1 MSKIELLLPAKDLST
16 GKTAINHGADA
27 VYIGA
32 SAFGARQAAGNSL
45 QDIETLVQYAH
56 LYGSR
61 VHVTV
66 NTVLFDNELEG
77 ARKLLWDLY
86 NIGVDAVL
94 IQDLGLLKL
103 DIPPIALHAST
114 QCHNHSLER
123 IQFLEKLGFT
133 RAVLA
138 RETDL
143 ETIQQI
149 HNQTNI
155 ELEAFV
161 HGALCVCYSGQ
172 CYISR
177 MMTGRSGNRG
187 ECAQICR
194 TRFDLQDA
202 NGKTLIHNKH
212 LLSLKDMCRVDYLEE
227 MMKAGI
233 VSFKIEGR
241 LKNESYVKNVTAFYR
256 QKLDAILNGHPEYQ
270 QLGSGTTPFF
280 FIPDVQKTFNREYT
294 SYYIDGFRDPVGSMA
309 SFDTP
314 KAMGQFIG
322 YLRQSGGKYLFEDL
336 GNRQKA
342 TGNREQAKGNR
353 EQGTGNREQAIGNRQ
368 KAIGKRQQGA
378 GDDQQLISNGD
389 GLCFI
394 NVDGELEGFLV
405 NKVEGNQIFPQKP
418 LSHFQKVKL
427 YRNIDKNF
435 EKILSGKIAERK
447 ISVDILFEELADG
460 VRITFT
466 DEDGCNV
473 SVTEN
478 VELTAAQQPEKM
490 EETLRT
496 ALAKLGG
503 TPFAARS
510 ITIPKCTDFLRAGYI
525 NELKSKAVEKLIA
538 ARIAH
543 FRPQDTPLRYVPEPL
558 FQHADYLRNIT
569 NEAHKSVYEDFGATK
584 IEYGLDKTEDY
595 AGKALMTCKYC
606 LRYEL
611 GWCHKRPEAAQAPKD
626 PLYLVSG
633 KRRFR
638 LEFDCGKCEMKVMG

>member
-66 NTVLFDNELEG
+66 NTVLFDNGLEG

-114 QCHNHSLER
+114 QCHNHSVER
-123 IQFLEKLGFT
+123 IQFLEKLGFL

-149 HNQTNI
+149 YNQTDI

-187 ECAQICR
+187 ACAQICR

-202 NGKTLIHNKH
+202 DGKTLIRDKH
-212 LLSLKDMCRVDYLEE
+212 LLSLKDMCRADNIED
-227 MMKAGI
+227 MMEAGI
-233 VSFKIEGR
+233 VSFKVEGR
-241 LKNESYVKNVTAFYR
+241 LKNESYVKNVTAYYR
-256 QKLDAILNGHPEYQ
+256 QRIDAILNGHPEYQ
-270 QLGSGTTPFF
+270 RVGSGTTRFF
-280 FIPDVQKTFNREYT
+280 FTPDLHKTFNREYT
-294 SYYIDGFRDPVGSMA
+294 SYYIDGNRDPVGAMS

-314 KAMGQFIG
+314 KAIG
-322 YLRQSGGKYLFEDL
+322 ETIGTLTCRNGHYHYD
-336 GNRQKA
+336 GNS
-342 TGNREQAKGNR
+342 T
-353 EQGTGNREQAIGNRQ
+353 I
-368 KAIGKRQQGA
+368 
-378 GDDQQLISNGD
+378 LNGD

-394 NVDGELEGFLV
+394 NDDGELEGFLV
-405 NKVEGNQIFPQKP
+405 NGVEGNRIIPQKP
-418 LSHFQKVKL
+418 LSKFTKVAL
-427 YRNIDKNF
+427 YRNIDKAF
-435 EKILSGKIAERK
+435 EKVLSGKTAERK
-447 ISVDILFEELADG
+447 IAVDIQFEEVTDG
-460 VRITFT
+460 VRLTLT
-466 DEDGCNV
+466 DEDGCTV
-473 SVTEN
+473 SVEEE
-478 VELTAAQQPEKM
+478 VALEPAQQPEKM
-490 EETLRT
+490 AETLRT
-496 ALAKLGG
+496 ALSKLGS
-503 TPFAARS
+503 TPFEART
-510 ITIPKCTDFLRAGYI
+510 ITIPKCTAFLRAGFI
-525 NELKSKAVEKLIA
+525 NELKNRVVELLMA
-538 ARIAH
+538 ERVRH
-543 FRPQDTPLRYVPEPL
+543 FHPQDVTHPYKPEPL
-558 FQHADYLRNIT
+558 FQKADYLRNIT
-569 NEAHKSVYEDFGATK
+569 NEMHKAVYADFGATD

-595 AGKALMTCKYC
+595 AGKAVMTCKYC

-611 GWCHKRPEAAQAPKD
+611 GWCHHRIDGSKAPKD

-638 LEFDCGKCEMKVMG
+638 LEFDCGKCVMKVMG

>member
-1 MSKIELLLPAKDLST
+1 MSRIELLLPAKDLST

-45 QDIETLVQYAH
+45 HDIEELVRYAH
-56 LYGSR
+56 LYGSK

-66 NTVLFDNELEG
+66 NTLLYDNELEG
-77 ARKLLWDLY
+77 ARELLWELY
-86 NIGVDAVL
+86 NIGADAVL
-94 IQDLGLLKL
+94 VQDLGLLKL

-114 QCHNHSLER
+114 QCHNHSVER

-202 NGKTLIHNKH
+202 NGKTLIRNKH
-212 LLSLKDMCRVDYLEE
+212 LLSLKDMCRADYIEAML
-227 MMKAGI
+227 KAGI
-233 VSFKIEGR
+233 VSFKVEGR

-256 QKLDAILNGHPEYQ
+256 QRLDAILQGHPEYQ
-270 QLGSGTTPFF
+270 RVSSGATLFF
-280 FIPDVQKTFNREYT
+280 FTPDLHKTFNREYT
-294 SYYIDGFRDPVGSMA
+294 PYFIDGNREIIA

-314 KAMGQFIG
+314 KAIG
-322 YLRQSGGKYLFEDL
+322 EPVGALIQRNGKYYVEPQYSKTSSLSSPDRGKKL
-336 GNRQKA
+336 SS
-342 TGNREQAKGNR
+342 
-353 EQGTGNREQAIGNRQ
+353 AIV
-368 KAIGKRQQGA
+368 
-378 GDDQQLISNGD
+378 NGD

-394 NVDGELEGFLV
+394 NADGELEGFLV
-405 NKVEGNQIFPQKP
+405 NGVEGNRIIPQKP
-418 LSHFQKVKL
+418 LSLFTKVAL

-435 EKILSGKIAERK
+435 EKVLSGKTAERK
-447 ISVDILFEELADG
+447 IAVDVLFEELADG
-460 VRITFT
+460 VRLTMT
-466 DEDGCNV
+466 DEDGC
-473 SVTEN
+473 TAT
-478 VELTAAQQPEKM
+478 VEEKVEYAEAQQPEKM
-490 EETLRT
+490 AETLRT
-496 ALAKLGG
+496 LLAKLGN
-503 TPFAARS
+503 TPFAVRNIS
-510 ITIPKCTDFLRAGYI
+510 IPKCTVFLRAGFV
-525 NELKSKAVEKLIA
+525 NELKGRVVERLAAVRVE
-538 ARIAH
+538 H
-543 FRPQDTPLRYVPEPL
+543 FRPKDLPLSYHPETL

-569 NEAHKSVYEDFGATK
+569 NEAHKSVYEDFGAK
-584 IEYGLDKTEDY
+584 EIEYGLDKTEDY
-595 AGKALMTCKYC
+595 TGKTVMTCKYC
-606 LRYEL
+606 LRNEL
-611 GWCHKRPEAAQAPKD
+611 GWCSRNPSQKCPPQ

-633 KRRFR
+633 RFRFR
-638 LEFDCGKCEMKVMG
+638 LEFDCGKCEMRVMAVK

>member
-1 MSKIELLLPAKDLST
+1 MNRIELLLPAKDLST

-45 QDIETLVQYAH
+45 QDIESLVQYAH
-56 LYGSR
+56 LYGSK

-66 NTVLFDNELEG
+66 NTALYDNELEG

-123 IQFLEKLGFT
+123 IHFLEKLGFT

-143 ETIQQI
+143 ETIQRI

-187 ECAQICR
+187 ACAQICR

-212 LLSLKDMCRVDYLEE
+212 LLSLKDMCRADYIED
-227 MMKAGI
+227 MMNAGI
-233 VSFKIEGR
+233 RSFKVEGR
-241 LKNESYVKNVTAFYR
+241 LKNENYVKNVTVFYR
-256 QKLDAILNGHPEYQ
+256 QKLDTILSGNKDYQ
-270 QLGSGTTPFF
+270 RVGSGTTRFF
-280 FIPDVQKTFNREYT
+280 FTPDLHKTFNREYT
-294 SYYIDGFRDPVGSMA
+294 PYFIDGQRETMA

-314 KAMGQFIG
+314 KAKGEYIG
-322 YLRQSGGKYLFEDL
+322 TLQQTNGKYFFEAIE
-336 GNRQKA
+336 RQ
-342 TGNREQAKGNR
+342 Q
-353 EQGTGNREQAIGNRQ
+353 
-368 KAIGKRQQGA
+368 AIGKRQQ
-378 GDDQQLISNGD
+378 LIANGD

-394 NVDGELEGFLV
+394 NNDGELEGFLV
-405 NKVEGNQIFPQKP
+405 NGVEGNRIIPQKP
-418 LSHFQKVKL
+418 LSHFDKVEL

-435 EKILSGKIAERK
+435 EKILSGKTAERK
-447 ISVDILFEELADG
+447 ISVDILFNELPDR
-460 VRITFT
+460 VRLTFT
-466 DEDGCNV
+466 DEDGCT
-473 SVTEN
+473 VTIKDSI
-478 VELTAAQQPEKM
+478 ELSTAQQPDKM
-490 EETLRT
+490 LETLRT
-496 ALAKLGG
+496 ALSKLGG
-503 TPFAARS
+503 TPFEARTV
-510 ITIPKCTDFLRAGYI
+510 TIPKCTAFLRAGYI
-525 NELKSKAVEKLIA
+525 NELKTKSVEQLIA
-538 ARIAH
+538 DRIAH
-543 FRPQDTPLRYVPEPL
+543 FRPIDVLLRYRPEQL
-558 FQHADYLRNIT
+558 FQQADYLRNIT
-569 NEAHKSVYEDFGATK
+569 NEAHKAVYEDFGAQT

-595 AGKALMTCKYC
+595 AGKVVMTCKYC
-606 LRYEL
+606 LRHEL
-611 GWCHKRPEAAQAPKD
+611 GWCSRKSSEKCPPQ

-633 KRRFR
+633 RYKFR
-638 LEFDCGKCEMKVMG
+638 LVFDCASCVMKLIVPE

>member
-1 MSKIELLLPAKDLST
+1 MSKIELLLPAKDLPC
-16 GKTAINHGADA
+16 GKIAINHGADA

-45 QDIETLVQYAH
+45 QDLEELVRYAH
-56 LYGSR
+56 LYGSK

-66 NTVLFDNELEG
+66 NTVLYDNELEG

-123 IQFLEKLGFT
+123 VQFLEKVGFT

-202 NGKTLIHNKH
+202 NGKTLVHNKH
-212 LLSLKDMCRVDYLEE
+212 LLSLKDMCRAGYLED
-227 MMKAGI
+227 MLQAGI
-233 VSFKIEGR
+233 VSFKVEGR
-241 LKNESYVKNVTAFYR
+241 LKNESYVKNVTAYYR
-256 QKLDAILNGHPEYQ
+256 RRIDHILEERSGFQ
-270 QLGSGTTPFF
+270 RVGSGTTRFF
-280 FIPDVQKTFNREYT
+280 FTPDLHKTFNREYT
-294 SYYIDGFRDPVGSMA
+294 SYFIDGQRETMA
-309 SFDTP
+309 SYDTP
-314 KAMGQFIG
+314 KAKGEYIG
-322 YLRQSGGKYLFEDL
+322 SLQQTNGKYFF
-336 GNRQKA
+336 K
-342 TGNREQAKGNR
+342 
-353 EQGTGNREQAIGNRQ
+353 AIGNRQ
-368 KAIGKRQQGA
+368 QAIG
-378 GDDQQLISNGD
+378 NGD

-394 NVDGELEGFLV
+394 NEQGELEGFLV
-405 NKVEGNQIFPQKP
+405 NGVEGNRIIPQKT
-418 LSHFQKVKL
+418 LSAFDRVAL

-435 EKILSGKIAERK
+435 EKLLSGKTSERK
-447 ISVDILFEELADG
+447 IAVDIFFEELADG
-460 VRITFT
+460 VRLTLT
-466 DEDGCNV
+466 DEDGCTAMLEE
-473 SVTEN
+473 STEL
-478 VELTAAQQPEKM
+478 VPAQQPEKM
-490 EETLRT
+490 VETLRT
-496 ALAKLGG
+496 ALSRLGG
-503 TPFAARS
+503 TPFEARS
-510 ITIPKCTDFLRAGYI
+510 VNIPKCTAFLRAGFV
-525 NELKSKAVEKLIA
+525 NELKNRAVEQLTA
-538 ARIAH
+538 VRIAH
-543 FRPQDTPLRYVPEPL
+543 FHPQDFPLRYHPEPL
-558 FQHADYLRNIT
+558 FQKADYLRNIT
-569 NEAHKSVYEDFGATK
+569 NEAHKSVYADFGATE

-595 AGKALMTCKYC
+595 SGKTVMTCKYC
-606 LRYEL
+606 LRHEL
-611 GWCHKRPEAAQAPKD
+611 GWCSRKSSEKCPPQ
-626 PLYLVSG
+626 PLCIVSG
-633 KRRFR
+633 RFKFR
-638 LEFDCGKCEMKVMG
+638 LEFDCSSCVMKLVAL

>member
-45 QDIETLVQYAH
+45 QDIESLVQYAH
-56 LYGSR
+56 LYGSK

-77 ARKLLWDLY
+77 ARKLLWNLY

-103 DIPPIALHAST
+103 DIPPLTFHAST
-114 QCHNHSLER
+114 QCHNHSVER

-138 RETDL
+138 REVDL
-143 ETIQQI
+143 QTIQNI

-212 LLSLKDMCRVDYLEE
+212 LLSLKDMCRADYLEE
-227 MMKAGI
+227 MINAGI

-241 LKNESYVKNVTAFYR
+241 LKNESYVKNATSYYR
-256 QKLDAILNGHPEYQ
+256 QRIDKILEQRPEHQ
-270 QLGSGTTPFF
+270 RVSSGATHFF
-280 FIPDVQKTFNREYT
+280 FTPDAQKTFNRTFTPYFL
-294 SYYIDGFRDPVGSMA
+294 DGHREKMA

-314 KAMGQFIG
+314 KAIG
-322 YLRQSGGKYLFEDL
+322 EPIGTLEQIHDKYFYKPQYLKTISLSSHDRGKEL
-336 GNRQKA
+336 GSA
-342 TGNREQAKGNR
+342 
-353 EQGTGNREQAIGNRQ
+353 
-368 KAIGKRQQGA
+368 
-378 GDDQQLISNGD
+378 ISNGD

-394 NVDGELEGFLV
+394 NAAGELEGFLV
-405 NKVEGNQIFPQKP
+405 NGVDGNCIIPQKP
-418 LSHFQKVKL
+418 LSNFTKVEL
-427 YRNIDKNF
+427 YRNIDKKF
-435 EKILSGKIAERK
+435 EKILEGKTAERK
-447 ISVDILFEELADG
+447 IAVDMLFEEQPST
-460 VRITFT
+460 VRLTVT
-466 DEDGCNV
+466 DEDGC
-473 SVTEN
+473 T
-478 VELTAAQQPEKM
+478 LTLEESIEYAPAQQPEKM
-490 EETLRT
+490 LETLRT
-496 ALAKLGG
+496 TLSKLGN
-503 TPFAARS
+503 TVFEARS
-510 ITIPKCTDFLRAGYI
+510 IEIPKCTAFLRAGFI
-525 NELKSKAVEKLIA
+525 NELKAKAVEQLMAI
-538 ARIAH
+538 RIAH
-543 FRPQDTPLRYVPEPL
+543 FRPQEHPLRYSPTPL
-558 FQHADYLRNIT
+558 FDHADYLRNIT
-569 NEAHKSVYEDFGATK
+569 NEAHRAIYEDFGAKT
-584 IEYGLDKTEDY
+584 IEYGLDKTGDY
-595 AGKALMTCKYC
+595 ADKSLMTCKYC

-611 GWCHKRPEAAQAPKD
+611 GWCKKNPTVSNVPKD
-626 PLYLVSG
+626 PLYLISG
-633 KRRFR
+633 KHRFR
-638 LEFDCGKCEMKVMG
+638 LEFDCGKCEMRISC

>member
-241 LKNESYVKNVTAFYR
+241 LKNESYVKNVTAYYR
-256 QKLDAILNGHPEYQ
+256 QKLDAILDGHPEYQ
-270 QLGSGTTPFF
+270 QVGSGITQFF

-294 SYYIDGFRDPVGSMA
+294 SYYIDGYRDPVDSMA

-322 YLRQSGGKYLFEDL
+322 YLRQSGGKYLFE
-336 GNRQKA
+336 A
-342 TGNREQAKGNR
+342 I
-353 EQGTGNREQAIGNRQ
+353 GNREQAIGN
-368 KAIGKRQQGA
+368 
-378 GDDQQLISNGD
+378 GD

-394 NVDGELEGFLV
+394 NADGELEGFLV
-405 NKVEGNQIFPQKP
+405 NGVEGNRIIPQKP

-427 YRNIDKNF
+427 YRNIDKSF
-435 EKILSGKIAERK
+435 EKILSGKTAERK
-447 ISVDILFEELADG
+447 IPVDILFEELADG
-460 VRITFT
+460 VRITFA
-466 DEDGCNV
+466 DEDGCHV
-473 SVTEN
+473 SVAESI
-478 VELTAAQQPEKM
+478 ELTAAQQPEKM
-490 EETLRT
+490 AETLRT

-503 TPFAARS
+503 TPFEARS
-510 ITIPKCTDFLRAGYI
+510 ITIPKSTAFLRAGYI
-525 NELKSKAVEKLIA
+525 NELKSKVVEKLTA
-538 ARIAH
+538 ARVAH
-543 FRPQDTPLRYVPEPL
+543 FRPQDTPLRYSPEPL
-558 FQHADYLRNIT
+558 FRTADYLRNIT
-569 NEAHKSVYEDFGATK
+569 NEAHKSVYEDFGATE

-611 GWCHKRPEAAQAPKD
+611 GWCRKRPEAAKAPKD

-638 LEFDCGKCEMKVMG
+638 LEFDCGSCEMKVMG

>member
-66 NTVLFDNELEG
+66 NTVLYDNELEG

-202 NGKTLIHNKH
+202 KGKTLIHNKH
-212 LLSLKDMCRVDYLEE
+212 LLSLKDMCRVDYLDE

-241 LKNESYVKNVTAFYR
+241 LKNESYVKNVTAYYR
-256 QKLDAILNGHPEYQ
+256 QKLDAILDGHPEYQ
-270 QLGSGTTPFF
+270 QVGSGITPFF

-294 SYYIDGFRDPVGSMA
+294 SYYIDGYRDPVGSMA
-309 SFDTP
+309 SFDTT

-322 YLRQSGGKYLFEDL
+322 YLRQSGGKYLFE
-336 GNRQKA
+336 A
-342 TGNREQAKGNR
+342 IGNREQATANR
-353 EQGTGNREQAIGNRQ
+353 QQAIANS
-368 KAIGKRQQGA
+368 
-378 GDDQQLISNGD
+378 QQLIANSQQPITNGD

-394 NVDGELEGFLV
+394 NEDGELEGFLV
-405 NKVEGNQIFPQKP
+405 NGVEGNRIIPQKP

-427 YRNIDKNF
+427 YRNIDKSF
-435 EKILSGKIAERK
+435 EKILSGKTAERK
-447 ISVDILFEELADG
+447 IPVDILFEELVDG

-466 DEDGCNV
+466 DEDGCDV

-496 ALAKLGG
+496 ALSKLGG
-503 TPFAARS
+503 TPFEARN
-510 ITIPKCTDFLRAGYI
+510 ITIPKCTAFLRAGYI
-525 NELKSKAVEKLIA
+525 NELKSKVVEKLTA

-543 FRPQDTPLRYVPEPL
+543 FRPQDTPLQYSPTPL
-558 FQHADYLRNIT
+558 FQKADYLRNIT
-569 NEAHKSVYEDFGATK
+569 NEAHRSVYVDFGATE
-584 IEYGLDKTEDY
+584 IEYGLDKTENY

-611 GWCHKRPEAAQAPKD
+611 GWCHRRIDGSKAPKD

>member
-1 MSKIELLLPAKDLST
+1 MSKIELLLPAKDLSG
-16 GKTAINHGADA
+16 GKTAVNHGADA
-27 VYIGA
+27 VYTGA
-32 SAFGARQAAGNSL
+32 PAFGARQAAGNSM
-45 QDIETLVQYAH
+45 QDLEELAKYAH
-56 LYGSR
+56 LYGSK

-66 NTVLFDNELEG
+66 NTVLYDNELES
-77 ARKLLWDLY
+77 ARKLLWELY
-86 NIGVDAVL
+86 NIGIDAVL

-138 RETDL
+138 REMDL
-143 ETIQQI
+143 QTIQNI

-187 ECAQICR
+187 ACAQICR

-227 MMKAGI
+227 MMNAGI

-256 QKLDAILNGHPEYQ
+256 NRIDNILSGHPEYRRAS
-270 QLGSGTTPFF
+270 SGTTRFF
-280 FIPDVQKTFNREYT
+280 FTPDLHKTFNREYT
-294 SYYIDGFRDPVGSMA
+294 PYFIDGQRETMA

-314 KAMGQFIG
+314 KAIG
-322 YLRQSGGKYLFEDL
+322 EPIGTLEQINGKYYVDPKDL
-336 GNRQKA
+336 KTISISSPGR
-342 TGNREQAKGNR
+342 
-353 EQGTGNREQAIGNRQ
+353 
-368 KAIGKRQQGA
+368 GKELGSA
-378 GDDQQLISNGD
+378 ISNGD

-394 NVDGELEGFLV
+394 NANGELEGFLV
-405 NKVEGNQIFPQKP
+405 NGVEGNRIIPQKP
-418 LSHFQKVKL
+418 LSAFTSVKL

-435 EKILSGKIAERK
+435 EKKLSGKTVERK
-447 ISVDILFEELADG
+447 VSVDILFEELTDG
-460 VRITFT
+460 VRLSMT
-466 DEDGCNV
+466 DEDGCKV
-473 SVTEN
+473 SVEDEA
-478 VELTAAQQPEKM
+478 VLESAQQPEKM
-490 EETLRT
+490 AETLRT
-496 ALAKLGG
+496 TLAKLGN
-503 TPFAARS
+503 TPFTANA
-510 ITIPKCTDFLRAGYI
+510 ITIPDSPSFFRAGYL
-525 NELKSKAVEKLIA
+525 NELKTKAVEQLTA
-538 ARIAH
+538 ERIRH
-543 FRPQDTPLRYVPEPL
+543 FHPVDTHREYSPTPL
-558 FQHADYLRNIT
+558 FQKADYLRNIT
-569 NEAHKSVYEDFGATK
+569 NEMHKTVYADFGATEF
-584 IEYGLDKTEDY
+584 EYGLDKTEDY
-595 AGKALMTCKYC
+595 SGKAVMTCKYC

-611 GWCHKRPEAAQAPKD
+611 GWCRKGPDSAKAPKD
-626 PLYLVSG
+626 PLFLVSG

-638 LEFDCGKCEMKVMG
+638 LEFDCGRCVMNVIS

>member
-45 QDIETLVQYAH
+45 PDLEALVQYAH
-56 LYGSR
+56 LYGSK

-66 NTVLFDNELEG
+66 NTLLYDNELEG
-77 ARKLLWDLY
+77 ARKLLWELY

-138 RETDL
+138 RETNL

-233 VSFKIEGR
+233 VSFKVEGR

-256 QKLDAILNGHPEYQ
+256 QKLDAILEGHPEYQ
-270 QLGSGTTPFF
+270 HVGSGVTPFF

-294 SYYIDGFRDPVGSMA
+294 SYYIDGYRDPVGSMS

-314 KAMGQFIG
+314 KAIG
-322 YLRQSGGKYLFEDL
+322 EPIGTLKQVNGKYYVEPQYLKIASLSSPGRGKDL
-336 GNRQKA
+336 GS
-342 TGNREQAKGNR
+342 
-353 EQGTGNREQAIGNRQ
+353 AI
-368 KAIGKRQQGA
+368 A
-378 GDDQQLISNGD
+378 NGD

-394 NVDGELEGFLV
+394 NADGELEGFLV
-405 NKVEGNQIFPQKP
+405 NGVEGNRIIPQKP
-418 LSHFQKVKL
+418 LSRFQKVKL

-435 EKILSGKIAERK
+435 EKILSGKTAERK
-447 ISVDILFEELADG
+447 IAVDILFEEITSG
-460 VRITFT
+460 VRLTLT
-466 DEDGCNV
+466 DEDGC
-473 SVTEN
+473 SATIIESI
-478 VELTAAQQPEKM
+478 EYTAAQQPEKM
-490 EETLRT
+490 AETLRT
-496 ALAKLGG
+496 ALSKLGG
-503 TPFAARS
+503 TPFEARTV
-510 ITIPKCTDFLRAGYI
+510 TIPKCTAFLRAGYI
-525 NELKSKAVEKLIA
+525 NELKSKAVEQLIA
-538 ARIAH
+538 TRIAH
-543 FRPQDTPLRYVPEPL
+543 FRPQDTPLHYSPTPL
-558 FQHADYLRNIT
+558 FQKADYLRNIT
-569 NEAHKSVYEDFGATK
+569 NEAHKAVYADFGATD

-595 AGKALMTCKYC
+595 AGKAVMTCKYC

-611 GWCHKRPEAAQAPKD
+611 GWCHRRIDGSKAPND

-638 LEFDCGKCEMKVMG
+638 LEFDCGKCEMKVLAQ

>member
-45 QDIETLVQYAH
+45 QDIEALVQYAH
-56 LYGSR
+56 LYGSK

-86 NIGVDAVL
+86 HIGVDAVL

-103 DIPPIALHAST
+103 DIPPLTFHAST
-114 QCHNHSLER
+114 QCHNHSVER
-123 IQFLEKLGFT
+123 IQFLETLGFT

-194 TRFDLQDA
+194 TRFDLQDR
-202 NGKTLIHNKH
+202 NGKVLIHNKH
-212 LLSLKDMCRVDYLEE
+212 LLSLKDMCRADYLEE
-227 MMKAGI
+227 MMNAGI
-233 VSFKIEGR
+233 VSFKVEGR

-256 QKLDAILNGHPEYQ
+256 QRLDSILNGHPEYQ
-270 QLGSGTTPFF
+270 RVGSGVTRFF
-280 FIPDVQKTFNREYT
+280 FTPDAHKTFNRTFTPYFL
-294 SYYIDGFRDPVGSMA
+294 DGHREKMA

-314 KAMGQFIG
+314 KAMGQFVG
-322 YLRQSGGKYLFEDL
+322 YLRQVNGKYLFEPQYLKTSSLSSPVGARYNSPMQAPAQRGDS
-336 GNRQKA
+336 NQA
-342 TGNREQAKGNR
+342 TGNRD
-353 EQGTGNREQAIGNRQ
+353 QGVV
-368 KAIGKRQQGA
+368 
-378 GDDQQLISNGD
+378 NGD

-394 NVDGELEGFLV
+394 NADGELEGFLV

-435 EKILSGKIAERK
+435 EKILSGKTAERK
-447 ISVDILFEELADG
+447 IAVDMLFEEQPDT
-460 VRITFT
+460 VRLTVT
-466 DEDGCNV
+466 DEDGCT
-473 SVTEN
+473 VTLE
-478 VELTAAQQPEKM
+478 ESIEYAPAQQPEKM
-490 EETLRT
+490 LETLRT
-496 ALAKLGG
+496 TLSKLGN
-503 TPFAARS
+503 TVFEARC
-510 ITIPKCTDFLRAGYI
+510 IEIPKCTAFLRAGFI
-525 NELKSKAVEKLIA
+525 NELKAKAVEKLMA
-538 ARIAH
+538 ARVAH
-543 FRPQDTPLRYVPEPL
+543 FHPQDNPLRYSPTPL

-569 NEAHKSVYEDFGATK
+569 NEAHRAVYEDFGATE
-584 IEYGLDKTEDY
+584 IEYGLDKTENY

-611 GWCHKRPEAAQAPKD
+611 GWCKKNPTVSNAPKD
-626 PLYLVSG
+626 PLYLISG
-633 KRRFR
+633 KHRFR
-638 LEFDCGKCEMKVMG
+638 LEFDCGKCEMRISC

>member
-1 MSKIELLLPAKDLST
+1 MNRIELLLPAKDLST

-45 QDIETLVQYAH
+45 QDIESLVHYAH
-56 LYGSR
+56 LYGSK

-66 NTVLFDNELEG
+66 NTVLYDNELEG
-77 ARKLLWDLY
+77 AQKLLWDLY

-114 QCHNHSLER
+114 QCHNHSVER

-143 ETIQQI
+143 DTIQQI

-155 ELEAFV
+155 ELESFV

-187 ECAQICR
+187 ACAQICR

-202 NGKTLIHNKH
+202 NSKTLIHNKH
-212 LLSLKDMCRVDYLEE
+212 LLSLKDMCRAEYIEN
-227 MMKAGI
+227 MMNAGI
-233 VSFKIEGR
+233 RSFKVEGR

-256 QKLDAILNGHPEYQ
+256 QKLDAILNGNNDYQ
-270 QLGSGTTPFF
+270 RVGSGTMRFF
-280 FIPDVQKTFNREYT
+280 FTPDLHKTFNREYT
-294 SYYIDGFRDPVGSMA
+294 PYFIDGQRETMA

-322 YLRQSGGKYLFEDL
+322 YLKQSGGKNYFE
-336 GNRQKA
+336 
-342 TGNREQAKGNR
+342 
-353 EQGTGNREQAIGNRQ
+353 AIGNRQ
-368 KAIGKRQQGA
+368 QAIA
-378 GDDQQLISNGD
+378 NSD

-394 NVDGELEGFLV
+394 NADGELEGFLV
-405 NKVEGNQIFPQKP
+405 NGVVGDMIIPQKP
-418 LSHFQKVKL
+418 LSNFRKVEL

-435 EKILSGKIAERK
+435 EKILSGKTAERK
-447 ISVDILFEELADG
+447 ISVDILFEELPDG
-460 VRITFT
+460 VRLTFT
-466 DEDGCNV
+466 DEDGCKAMV
-473 SVTEN
+473 EESVEITP
-478 VELTAAQQPEKM
+478 AQQPDKM
-490 EETLRT
+490 METLRT
-496 ALAKLGG
+496 ALSKLGG
-503 TPFAARS
+503 TPYESRT
-510 ITIPKCTDFLRAGYI
+510 INIPKCSAFLRAGYI
-525 NELKSKAVEKLIA
+525 NELKSKAVDQLTV

-543 FRPQDTPLRYVPEPL
+543 FRPQDIPLHYCSEAL

-569 NEAHKSVYEDFGATK
+569 NEAHKAVYEDFGAQA

-595 AGKALMTCKYC
+595 AGKTVMTCKYC
-606 LRYEL
+606 LRHEL
-611 GWCHKRPEAAQAPKD
+611 GWCSRKSSEKCPPQ

-633 KRRFR
+633 RFKFR
-638 LEFDCGKCEMKVMG
+638 LEFDCSSCVMKLVVS

>member
-114 QCHNHSLER
+114 QCHNHSVER
-123 IQFLEKLGFT
+123 IQFLEKLGFL

-149 HNQTNI
+149 YNQTDI

-187 ECAQICR
+187 ACAQICR

-202 NGKTLIHNKH
+202 DGKTLIRDKH
-212 LLSLKDMCRVDYLEE
+212 LLSLKDMCRADNIED
-227 MMKAGI
+227 MMEAGI
-233 VSFKIEGR
+233 VSFKVEGR
-241 LKNESYVKNVTAFYR
+241 LKNESYVKNVTAYYR
-256 QKLDAILNGHPEYQ
+256 QRIDNILNGHPEYRRV
-270 QLGSGTTPFF
+270 GSGTTRFF
-280 FIPDVQKTFNREYT
+280 FTPDLHKTFNREYT
-294 SYYIDGFRDPVGSMA
+294 SYYIDGNRDPVGAMS

-314 KAMGQFIG
+314 KAIG
-322 YLRQSGGKYLFEDL
+322 ETIGTLTCRNGHYHYD
-336 GNRQKA
+336 GNS
-342 TGNREQAKGNR
+342 T
-353 EQGTGNREQAIGNRQ
+353 I
-368 KAIGKRQQGA
+368 
-378 GDDQQLISNGD
+378 LNGD

-394 NVDGELEGFLV
+394 NDDGELEGFLV
-405 NKVEGNQIFPQKP
+405 NGVEGNRIIPQKP
-418 LSHFQKVKL
+418 LSKFTKVAL
-427 YRNIDKNF
+427 YRNIDKAF
-435 EKILSGKIAERK
+435 EKVLSGKTAERK
-447 ISVDILFEELADG
+447 IAVNILFEEVTGG
-460 VRITFT
+460 VRLTLT
-466 DEDGCNV
+466 DEDGCAV
-473 SVTEN
+473 SVEEE
-478 VELTAAQQPEKM
+478 VALEPAQQPEKM
-490 EETLRT
+490 AETLRT
-496 ALAKLGG
+496 ALSKLGS
-503 TPFAARS
+503 TPFEART
-510 ITIPKCTDFLRAGYI
+510 ITIPKCTAFLRAGFI
-525 NELKSKAVEKLIA
+525 NELKNRVVELLMA
-538 ARIAH
+538 ERVRH
-543 FRPQDTPLRYVPEPL
+543 FHPQDVTHPYKPEPL
-558 FQHADYLRNIT
+558 FQKADYLRNIT
-569 NEAHKSVYEDFGATK
+569 NEMHKSVYADFGATE

-611 GWCHKRPEAAQAPKD
+611 GWCHRRIDGSKAPND
-626 PLYLVSG
+626 PLFLVSG

-638 LEFDCGKCEMKVMG
+638 LEFDCGKCEMRVMG